1 MTRLAFIILSAALF
15 IQSAAGIGMV
25 IDFFRM
31 RDLVRDTLELAEGWK
46 KIALQADADGC
57 DSIRASMN
65 EGRAP

>member
-1 MTRLAFIILSAALF
+1 MTRIVIIILAAALC
-15 IQSAAGIGMV
+15 IQSAAGVGIV

-31 RDLVRDTLELAEGWK
+31 RDLARETLELADGWK

-57 DSIRASMN
+57 AAIRVRMH